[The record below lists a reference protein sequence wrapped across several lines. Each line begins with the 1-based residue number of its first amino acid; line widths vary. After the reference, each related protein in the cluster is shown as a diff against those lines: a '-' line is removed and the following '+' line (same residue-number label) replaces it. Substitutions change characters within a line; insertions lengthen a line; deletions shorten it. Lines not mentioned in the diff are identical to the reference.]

1 MIYANDKVFVANMKE
16 KTILVLNPETYAI
29 ESQINVTLDPSYMIY
44 DGANSLWV
52 PCNGGFCPD
61 CELPVLYQINTQT
74 LSIEKN
80 LPLTYQTLATYN
92 AGVVPSNIY
101 FN

>member
-44 DGANSLWV
+44 YGSKSLLV
-52 PCNGGFCPD
+52 QCNGVYCL
-61 CELPVLYQINTQT
+61 EYVLRVLYQMYTQHRN
-74 LSIEKN
+74 SKKN

-92 AGVVPSNIY
+92 AGVVPSKIY